1 MDNVSSFS
9 NLFNDFLKI
18 WTRFIICI
26 IVPNIKF
33 FFENKQFTILIAKD
47 KILIATNICDYK
59 PYIHLGQV
67 AKDNQLQK
75 TPCGMYSHINICI
88 LLVITKSFHPLTSC
102 RTMRLHK
109 IFGIIEKIN

>member
-1 MDNVSSFS
+1 
-9 NLFNDFLKI
+9 
-18 WTRFIICI
+18 
-26 IVPNIKF
+26 
-33 FFENKQFTILIAKD
+33 
-47 KILIATNICDYK
+47 
-59 PYIHLGQV
+59 V